1 MSVDS
6 TSNQEK
12 LLRPPEIHMF
22 NENLVTPLSGSY
34 SPARHEGSMKHDVFI
49 IHAHQ
54 DKSIADAICGK
65 LESAGLKC
73 WIPTPE
79 TSAGEDR
86 AEATRNAIGSS
97 RVIVLVLSENANTAA
112 HIGREITHAFYA
124 RRIIITF
131 RLGETLPRRGFLFYL
146 GNVPWV
152 NAVSPPAEEHL
163 EALTAR
169 IKGLMHGSVVA
180 GNTLSPPR
188 KTTSTLSF
196 FNSWAGDLR
205 ASHYRTLGILK
216 WVGIATLFGAVG
228 WVLWFSLR
236 QTKEGT
242 SLAESRLQ
250 SLYRGSSVSPTSSPQ
265 AGGAALD
272 STPTFTRFGLW
283 QAKGGA
289 TPLVQQGPQDTST
302 IAPAEPSTTVTSLPQ
317 RDVTPGK
324 QAGGLVSEARHRH
337 LLFHRNRVSHDH
349 HQQYPGTQVKE
360 ARKIAALENR
370 RDSLQSQ
377 LKATEAK
384 LLAIQKNA
392 DLVASQR
399 DALQSRLKES
409 EEKTQIAQ
417 KNADTAASELEA
429 LRYQL
434 KETKNRALTAQKNEE
449 LAISQRDALQSEL
462 GKARER
468 AQAAEMNA
476 NLTASLRDAME
487 AELKKKEEEEGE
499 KAQLNRRAADLAQ
512 LPNGASDAQFQEVK
526 KDAQPADEDGQFV
539 QTQPPNPGQNAKP
552 APLTQTLESTGP
564 LWKLTK

>member
-1 MSVDS
+1 
-6 TSNQEK
+6 
-12 LLRPPEIHMF
+12 
-22 NENLVTPLSGSY
+22 
-34 SPARHEGSMKHDVFI
+34 MKHDVFI

-97 RVIVLVLSENANTAA
+97 RVIVLVLSGNANAAA
-112 HIGREITHAFYA
+112 HIGREITHAFYT
-124 RRIIITF
+124 RRIIIPF
-131 RLGETLPRRGFLFYL
+131 RLGETLPQRELLFYL
-146 GNVPWV
+146 GNVPWL

-169 IKGLMHGSVVA
+169 IKGLMHSSVVA
-180 GNTLSPPR
+180 GNTLTPLR

-196 FNSWAGDLR
+196 SNSWAGDLR

-216 WVGIATLFGAVG
+216 WVGIATLFCAVG

-289 TPLVQQGPQDTST
+289 TPLVQQGPQDTSP
-302 IAPAEPSTTVTSLPQ
+302 IAPAERSANVTSLPQ
-317 RDVTPGK
+317 PDVTPRK
-324 QAGGLVSEARHRH
+324 QAGGLVSEARPHH
-337 LLFHRNRVSHDH
+337 LLPLRNRVSHDH
-349 HQQYPGTQVKE
+349 RQQYPGTQVKE
-360 ARKIAALENR
+360 ARKIADLENQ

-377 LKATEAK
+377 LKGTEAK

-392 DLVASQR
+392 DLVSSQR
-399 DALQSRLKES
+399 DALQTRLKES

-429 LRYQL
+429 LRDQL
-434 KETKNRALTAQKNEE
+434 KETENRALTAQKNEE
-449 LAISQRDALQSEL
+449 LAIRQRDALQSEL
-462 GKARER
+462 GEEREKA
-468 AQAAEMNA
+468 QVAEMHA
-476 NLTASLRDAME
+476 NLTASQRDAME
-487 AELKKKEEEEGE
+487 VELKKQEEAQGE
-499 KAQLNRRAADLAQ
+499 KAQLNQRNADLAK
-512 LPNGASDAQFQEVK
+512 LPDSAPDTKFQEV
-526 KDAQPADEDGQFV
+526 DAQPAHENAEFA
-539 QTQPPNPGQNAKP
+539 QTLPPNPGQNAKP
-552 APLTQTLESTGP
+552 APLTQASDSLVPSHHP
-564 LWKLTK
+564 

>member
-1 MSVDS
+1 MAVDS
-6 TSNQEK
+6 ASSQEK
-12 LLRPPEIHMF
+12 LLRPPEMHMF

-79 TSAGEDR
+79 TSAGKDR

-146 GNVPWV
+146 GNVPWL
-152 NAVSPPAEEHL
+152 NAVSPLAEEHL

-169 IKGLMHGSVVA
+169 IKGLMHGSLVA
-180 GNTLSPPR
+180 GDTLSPLR

-196 FNSWAGDLR
+196 SNSWAGNLR

-216 WVGIATLFGAVG
+216 WVGIATLFCAVG

-265 AGGAALD
+265 AGRAALD
-272 STPTFTRFGLW
+272 STLTFTRFGLW
-283 QAKGGA
+283 QGKGGA
-289 TPLVQQGPQDTST
+289 TPLVQQEPQDASP
-302 IAPAEPSTTVTSLPQ
+302 IAPAERSANVTSLPQ
-317 RDVTPGK
+317 PDVTPGK
-324 QAGGLVSEARHRH
+324 QAGGLVSEARPRH
-337 LLFHRNRVSHDH
+337 LLSHRNRVSHDH
-349 HQQYPGTQVKE
+349 HQQYPGTQLKE
-360 ARKIAALENR
+360 ARKIADLENR

-377 LKATEAK
+377 LKATKAK
-384 LLAIQKNA
+384 LLAIEKNA
-392 DLVASQR
+392 DLEASQR
-399 DALQSRLKES
+399 DELQSRLRES
-409 EEKTQIAQ
+409 ETMAQ
-417 KNADTAASELEA
+417 EAKRNADIVSNELDVHRA
-429 LRYQL
+429 QL
-434 KETKNRALTAQKNEE
+434 KETENRALTAQKNEE
-449 LAISQRDALQSEL
+449 IAISQRDMLQSEL

-487 AELKKKEEEEGE
+487 AELKKKEQEEGE
-499 KAQLNRRAADLAQ
+499 KAQLSGRAADLAQ

-526 KDAQPADEDGQFV
+526 KDAQPAAEDAQFV

-564 LWKLTK
+564 LWKLTR

>member
-1 MSVDS
+1 M
-6 TSNQEK
+6 
-12 LLRPPEIHMF
+12 
-22 NENLVTPLSGSY
+22 
-34 SPARHEGSMKHDVFI
+34 
-49 IHAHQ
+49 
-54 DKSIADAICGK
+54 
-65 LESAGLKC
+65 
-73 WIPTPE
+73 
-79 TSAGEDR
+79 
-86 AEATRNAIGSS
+86 
-97 RVIVLVLSENANTAA
+97 
-112 HIGREITHAFYA
+112 
-124 RRIIITF
+124 
-131 RLGETLPRRGFLFYL
+131 
-146 GNVPWV
+146 
-152 NAVSPPAEEHL
+152 
-163 EALTAR
+163 
-169 IKGLMHGSVVA
+169 
-180 GNTLSPPR
+180 
-188 KTTSTLSF
+188 
-196 FNSWAGDLR
+196 
-205 ASHYRTLGILK
+205 
-216 WVGIATLFGAVG
+216 G

-242 SLAESRLQ
+242 SLAESHLQ
-250 SLYRGSSVSPTSSPQ
+250 SVYRGSSVSPTSSPH
-265 AGGAALD
+265 ALD
-272 STPTFTRFGLW
+272 SNPTATFTRFGLW

-289 TPLVQQGPQDTST
+289 TPLVQQGPQDPSL
-302 IAPAEPSTTVTSLPQ
+302 IAPAERSANVTSSPQ
-317 RDVTPGK
+317 PDVTPGE
-324 QAGGLVSEARHRH
+324 QARGLPSEPRPRH
-337 LLFHRNRVSHDH
+337 LPPVRNRVSHDH
-349 HQQYPGTQVKE
+349 HQQYPRTQVKQ
-360 ARKIAALENR
+360 ARKIADLENR

-476 NLTASLRDAME
+476 NLTASLRGAME

-526 KDAQPADEDGQFV
+526 KDAQPADEDAQFV

-552 APLTQTLESTGP
+552 ARLTQTLESTGP